1 MRMRLASGYRY
12 QGSRTSRRIVKDRFA
27 AGSDPQV
34 NSPKKLKYIAYYYA
48 KNLKKWGATNIHIKY
63 RGKRDLAYLV
73 KDNNVANYIEIS
85 FDIYPYNLTSYNR
98 ILKLDEKIIRSFLI
112 KK

>member
-1 MRMRLASGYRY
+1 
-12 QGSRTSRRIVKDRFA
+12 VFD
-27 AGSDPQV
+27 
-34 NSPKKLKYIAYYYA
+34 
-48 KNLKKWGATNIHIKY
+48 
-63 RGKRDLAYLV
+63 AYLV